1 MTIKKVSYKN
11 EIMEVHYE
19 VDKKSGKPDEYTVRS
34 GDKPLPAFRNLLMKL
49 RDSVVSLLELPQN
62 DDEVKRITV
71 NQVSFDYSGENN
83 IMGAVISAKRALN
96 HSSGVMVL
104 NTPHKFAK
112 TTSKSGK
119 GNSAMVFDKPVIS
132 LLDEL
137 IEEVEKYVNGERAQG
152 DLFKDQPGKVEV
164 KTVIPGQGGDA
175 EVKKV
180 AKNLDKAAKKLRKPA
195 KMDKKFH
202 VNPHGPEEPGFAVK
216 AKGKFL
222 QISPGMAVKLTAL
235 ASEDGVLQDSI
246 HEGMKEIG
254 YAGNKL
260 LFEVDGGLLQIHSAV
275 IDYKQM
281 NNDSLAKNAIE
292 ELIQDFID
300 QPILRLR
307 PLTNVDLT
315 TVQAQATA

>member
-71 NQVSFDYSGENN
+71 NQVSFDYSGEND

-96 HSSGVMVL
+96 HSSGVMAL

-119 GNSAMVFDKPVIS
+119 GNSALVFDKPVIS

-137 IEEVEKYVNGERAQG
+137 IEEVEKYVNGERVQE
-152 DLFKDQPGKVEV
+152 DLFKEQKAQAETKVQKPDKVGKKE
-164 KTVIPGQGGDA
+164 
-175 EVKKV
+175 KKE
-180 AKNLDKAAKKLRKPA
+180 KQSK
-195 KMDKKFH
+195 KKFH
-202 VNPHGPEEPGFAVK
+202 IHPQGPELPGFAVK
-216 AKGKFL
+216 AKGKYL
-222 QISPGMAVKLTAL
+222 TIGGGYAVKLTAL
-235 ASEDGVLQDSI
+235 VSEEGVLQDSI

-275 IDYKQM
+275 IDYKQL

-300 QPILRLR
+300 QPILRLK
-307 PLTNVDLT
+307 PLKSVDMVT
-315 TVQAQATA
+315 IQGVATA

>member
-19 VDKKSGKPDEYTVRS
+19 VEKKSGKADEYSLRS

-49 RDSVVSLLELPQN
+49 RDSVISLLELPQN

-71 NQVSFDYSGENN
+71 NQVSFDYSGDAN

-96 HSSGVMVL
+96 HSSGVMAL

-119 GNSAMVFDKPVIS
+119 GNSALVFDKPVIS

-137 IEEVEKYVNGERAQG
+137 IEEVEKYVNGERVQE
-152 DLFKDQPGKVEV
+152 DLFKDQKA
-164 KTVIPGQGGDA
+164 QA
-175 EVKKV
+175 ET
-180 AKNLDKAAKKLRKPA
+180 KAATKEA
-195 KMDKKFH
+195 KTETKSKETAKSDKKSRSKAAEKKEQFH
-202 VNPHGPEEPGFAVK
+202 LNPSPPDPSFAVK
-216 AKGKFL
+216 AKGKYL
-222 QISPGMAVKLTAL
+222 TIGGGYAVKLTAL
-235 ASEDGVLQDSI
+235 IGEEGVLQDSI
-246 HEGMKEIG
+246 HEGMMEIG

-260 LFEVDGGLLQIHSAV
+260 LFELDGGLLQIHSAI
-275 IDYKQM
+275 IDYKQQ
-281 NNDSLAKNAIE
+281 NNDSLARNAIE
-292 ELIQDFID
+292 ELIQDFVD

-307 PLTNVDLT
+307 PLTSVDMT
-315 TVQAQATA
+315 TIQAAATA